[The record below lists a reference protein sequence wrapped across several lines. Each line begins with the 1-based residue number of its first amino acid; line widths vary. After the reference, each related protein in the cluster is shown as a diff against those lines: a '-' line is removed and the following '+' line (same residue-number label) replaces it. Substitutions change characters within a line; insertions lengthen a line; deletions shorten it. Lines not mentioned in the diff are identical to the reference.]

1 MKHLREF
8 FSLVKEVFTKWND
21 DNAPMLAAALAYY
34 TAFSVAPLLV
44 ITIAILG
51 VVFNQA
57 EVQAQILDQIESAVG
72 AGAASVVGDII
83 ENMAEPGRG
92 LISSLIGLA
101 GLLFGALALFNNLQI
116 ALNQIWGVDDAEAEN
131 GLLRFVVN
139 KLLSFGMI
147 LVVGFLLMVSLILST
162 ALSFFDNYLL
172 SLLPNS
178 AWLLR
183 LSSELL
189 IVAITTI
196 LFMLIFKFLPYAE
209 IRWRDVW
216 VGALVTALLFTV
228 GRTLLSLYLVNSAI
242 SSTYGAAG
250 AFALI
255 LLWVYYSAQ
264 IVLFGAEFTEVYA
277 RRYGQTITAD
287 ASINV
292 FR

>member
-1 MKHLREF
+1 MNYLREF
-8 FSLVKEVFTKWND
+8 FSIIKESFKEWNN

-57 EVQAQILDQIESAVG
+57 DVQAQILDQIESAVG
-72 AGAASVVGDII
+72 AGAASIVGDII
-83 ENMAEPGRG
+83 ENMTEPGRG
-92 LISSLIGLA
+92 LVSSLISVV

-116 ALNQIWGVDDAEAEN
+116 ALNRIWGVDDAEPEN
-131 GLLRFVVN
+131 GFLRFIMN

-147 LVVGFLLMVSLILST
+147 LIVGFLLMVSLIAST
-162 ALSFFDNYLL
+162 ALTFFDSYLF
-172 SLLPNS
+172 SIFPNS

-183 LSSELL
+183 ISSELL
-189 IVAITTI
+189 FVAITTV
-196 LFMLIFKFLPYAE
+196 LFMMLFKFLPYAE
-209 IRWRDVW
+209 IHWRDVW
-216 VGALVTALLFTV
+216 VGALVTAILFTV
-228 GRTLLSLYLVNSAI
+228 GRTVLSMYLANSAV

-264 IVLFGAEFTEVYA
+264 IVLFGAEFTQVYA
-277 RRYGQTITAD
+277 RRYGKTITTN
-287 ASINV
+287 ASLNV